1 MSQIIKRLFDKP
13 RAEQSYL
20 NTEKAFESLIEDFFS
35 PFANLNWRD
44 STLAYLNP
52 KTDVAETEKSYII
65 VMEMPGVDDK
75 NIEVSLNDGVLTI
88 RAEKQSELEE
98 KNRRYHR
105 VERSYGTF
113 QRSLYLSD
121 GIDEDGIEAKYTSG
135 VLKIIVPKSS
145 RVTEAAKRIPVVT

>member
-1 MSQIIKRLFDKP
+1 
-13 RAEQSYL
+13 
-20 NTEKAFESLIEDFFS
+20 
-35 PFANLNWRD
+35 
-44 STLAYLNP
+44 
-52 KTDVAETEKSYII
+52 
-65 VMEMPGVDDK
+65 MPGVDDK